1 MTTSIYELINSNS
14 SPGAPLLLLYNIL
27 YLHNIT
33 IQLSNFK
40 APLPPCQ
47 IQVSKGNTHPIV
59 ITLHGHVR
67 GRGGCIPLKKKGI
80 HFHDPQLVM
89 QPRFLIKAGKFY
101 DPRPDPP
108 WKLVFFGSCP
118 RTT

>member
-14 SPGAPLLLLYNIL
+14 SPGAPLLLLSNIL
-27 YLHNIT
+27 YLHNIF
-33 IQLSNFK
+33 QLSNSK

-67 GRGGCIPLKKKGI
+67 GRGGCIPLKERM
-80 HFHDPQLVM
+80 HFHDPPLVV
-89 QPRFLIKAGKFY
+89 QPKFFYKAGEFY

-108 WKLVFFGSCP
+108 PKIGTFRILP
-118 RTT
+118 T